1 MAQYNPML
9 EKLQQDIENHNK
21 QTEAMMEKVAQQQ
34 NRITI
39 LLVVVTII
47 IFVILQALFG
57 GRELIKG
64 LDNTIL
70 NLIATIILLLLS
82 FPTAAKYGKKG
93 LKALK
98 LNEEQIEPKLNY
110 AGEWAYKTNFRIQSK
125 EEDSDE
131 YRRFKENMEDYKEEG
146 TTIWTQNVFD
156 LKIDFGI
163 TNVSTKNTQQT
174 GTSNQ
179 TSQDSVSTQPDAKT
193 SNIKP
198 PRISWQSDPATYDEK
213 RIHWSFSGKIWWGD
227 DEVYCNDFY
236 GIESYNVTEH
246 DEQGRPSKLVGHL
259 VGIVV
264 VGKRFFA
271 LDGLSEFSRKHW
283 ETV

>member
-64 LDNTIL
+64 LDNTVL
-70 NLIATIILLLLS
+70 NLISTIILLLLS

-110 AGEWAYKTNFRIQSK
+110 AGEWAYKTNFRIQSR

-146 TTIWTQNVFD
+146 TTTWTQNVFD
-156 LKIDFGI
+156 LKINFGI
-163 TNVSTKNTQQT
+163 TNVTTKNTQQT
-174 GTSNQ
+174 CTSNQ
-179 TSQDSVSTQPDAKT
+179 TSRDSVSIQSDSKT
-193 SNIKP
+193 SNVKP
-198 PRISWQSDPATYDEK
+198 PRISWQSAPATYDEK

-246 DEQGRPSKLVGHL
+246 DEQGRPSQLVGHL
-259 VGIVV
+259 VGIVI

-271 LDGLSEFSRKHW
+271 LDGLSEFIRK
-283 ETV
+283 